1 MLELIQGW
9 PISGRETEEE
19 IEKIKKE
26 IIYDLLKEI
35 VINDLID
42 FKYEENEKFGTFLF
56 GTLNLNT
63 SKKIKIV
70 LTSEEIE
77 L

>member
-9 PISGRETEEE
+9 PISGQETEEE
-19 IEKIKKE
+19 IKKKI
-26 IIYDLLKEI
+26 IHNLLKEI
-35 VINDLID
+35 VINDLVD
-42 FKYEENEKFGTFLF
+42 FKYEEDEKFGTFLF

-70 LTSEEIE
+70 STS
-77 L
+77 